1 MQRYRNKRRQR
12 KQFKNFSGDSDG
24 FNISE
29 CPREILDMQDFLIQM
44 CYEEDTKSANYSLN
58 NGKGGLNSNR
68 DKKLRTDIWVDSNM
82 HLRCVT
88 PIE

>member
-1 MQRYRNKRRQR
+1 
-12 KQFKNFSGDSDG
+12 
-24 FNISE
+24 
-29 CPREILDMQDFLIQM
+29 MQDFLIQM